1 MSNHNWCFVIRTT
14 YLAGYQG
21 TTINGFCFMTILWH
35 NKILKTEIK
44 ILRIFVIIKHWENSC
59 FTIFYDIDPRFVD
72 DFTILMTFVYKGFKH
87 QRSVACGL
95 TRILQCI
102 YGQPSLSYIYVVQS
116 ALVIIYWITKTRV
129 LMSNVSD
136 SERSM

>member
-72 DFTILMTFVYKGFKH
+72 DFTILMTFAPRFVLLVY
-87 QRSVACGL
+87 RRTE
-95 TRILQCI
+95 TRPTL
-102 YGQPSLSYIYVVQS
+102 SLSEAPGTENSCPDIRSQDQRYVQLEILEILKLENTWNIS
-116 ALVIIYWITKTRV
+116 
-129 LMSNVSD
+129 SFF
-136 SERSM
+136 